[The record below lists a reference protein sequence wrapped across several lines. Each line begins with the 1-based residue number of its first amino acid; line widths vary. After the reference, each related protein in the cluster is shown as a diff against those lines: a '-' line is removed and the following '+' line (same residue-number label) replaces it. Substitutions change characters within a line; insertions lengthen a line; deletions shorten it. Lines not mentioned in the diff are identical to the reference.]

1 MTIETEEEEG
11 LRAGPREWL
20 GLFVLTL
27 PTILLALDATVLN
40 LAVPEIS
47 ADLRPTSAELLWIAD
62 IYGFMIAG
70 FLVTMGTLGDRIGR
84 RRLLLIGALGF
95 GAASVLAATATSP
108 EILILARALL
118 GVTGATLMPSTLAL
132 ITNMF
137 KDPRQRGVAISVWV
151 TCFSVG
157 IAVGPVLG
165 GALLEWFWW
174 GSVFLLGVPVM
185 VVLLVAAP
193 LLLPEY
199 RDDDAGRI
207 DLASV
212 VLSLATVLPVIY
224 GVKRLAEHGADGLS
238 LGTIV
243 VGAVVGVVFVM
254 RQTKLADPLL
264 DLRLFR
270 NRAFSASL
278 LVLLFGL
285 GIMGGLY
292 LFIAQYLQLVEG
304 LSPIKAGLWLLPA
317 ALALI
322 VASSLTPALVRRVR
336 PGFLVG
342 GALILSVAGYAL
354 ITQVDSVDGLPMLV
368 TGFVLV
374 YTGIGPMMVLGTDLV
389 VGSAPPEKA
398 GSAAAMSETG
408 MEFGIALGIAGLGSI
423 VTTVYRDEIAGS
435 LPAGVPAAASESA
448 RDTLAGAAEVARSL
462 PGQQGAQVVEAA
474 REAFTGGLNLASGVG
489 GAIVA
494 VLAVAAMVLLRHV
507 PTSDESGEAGE
518 EEDGAAAIGG
528 EATAIGGEMPS
539 TTQ

>member
-1 MTIETEEEEG
+1 MTLGTQADAG

-40 LAVPEIS
+40 LAVPHIS

-62 IYGFMIAG
+62 IYGFMVAG
-70 FLVTMGTLGDRIGR
+70 FLVTMGTLGDRMGR
-84 RRLLLIGALGF
+84 RRLLMIGALGF
-95 GAASVLAATATSP
+95 GAASVLAATANTS
-108 EILILARALL
+108 ETLILARALL

-157 IAVGPVLG
+157 IAVGPILG
-165 GALLEWFWW
+165 GVLLEWFWW

-185 VVLLVAAP
+185 VVLLVTGP

-199 RDDDAGRI
+199 RDDEAGRI

-212 VLSLATVLPVIY
+212 VLSLVTVLPAIY
-224 GVKRLAEHGADGLS
+224 GVKLLAEHGADGLS
-238 LGTIV
+238 LGSIV
-243 VGAVVGVVFVM
+243 VGAVFGVVFVK
-254 RQTKLADPLL
+254 RQTRLADPLL

-270 NRAFSASL
+270 SRAFSASL

-292 LFIAQYLQLVEG
+292 LFIAQYLQLVGG
-304 LSPIKAGLWLLPA
+304 LSPVKAGLWLVPA
-317 ALALI
+317 AVALI

-336 PGFLVG
+336 PGFVVG
-342 GALILSVAGYAL
+342 GALSLSVVGYSL
-354 ITQVDSVDGLPMLV
+354 ITQVGSTDGLPMLV
-368 TGFVLV
+368 SGFVLV
-374 YTGIGPMMVLGTDLV
+374 YVGIGPMMVLGTDLV

-423 VTTVYRDEIAGS
+423 VTTVYRGEIADA
-435 LPAGVPAAASESA
+435 LPAGVPATASENA
-448 RDTLAGAAEVARSL
+448 RDTLAGAAEVGRSL
-462 PGQQGAQVVEAA
+462 PGQQGAQIVDAA
-474 REAFTGGLNLASGVG
+474 REAFTSGLNLASGVG

-494 VLAVAAMVLLRHV
+494 ALAVAAMVLLRHV
-507 PTSDESGEAGE
+507 PTSDQAD
-518 EEDGAAAIGG
+518 EEDDAIAAT
-528 EATAIGGEMPS
+528 EDELP
-539 TTQ
+539 TTIH